1 LHLDKLVKS
10 ECLSILWEIDQNS
23 LGKTL
28 KVVLDSILHDI
39 IDVNDKLFK
48 LSKSLMDMEEI
59 SVNVHGGPC
68 EGNHTWSEFVLEI
81 LEMWDKKRFGVWSDL
96 VYDSV
101 VFLKNELKFVVVH
114 LELVFLEKD
123 NFGALW
129 DINTDSRKAFGFS
142 NESKDLRIEV
152 DVKFVVLWMSDYQSG
167 LKTSFSFLNFMG
179 PFLSPEIF
187 EREEGITNLVIHL
200 HESS

>member
-1 LHLDKLVKS
+1 
-10 ECLSILWEIDQNS
+10 
-23 LGKTL
+23 
-28 KVVLDSILHDI
+28 
-39 IDVNDKLFK
+39 
-48 LSKSLMDMEEI
+48 
-59 SVNVHGGPC
+59 
-68 EGNHTWSEFVLEI
+68 
-81 LEMWDKKRFGVWSDL
+81 
-96 VYDSV
+96 
-101 VFLKNELKFVVVH
+101 
-114 LELVFLEKD
+114 LEKD

>member
-28 KVVLDSILHDI
+28 KVVLDSVLHDI

>member
-1 LHLDKLVKS
+1 
-10 ECLSILWEIDQNS
+10 LSILWEIDQNS

>member
-167 LKTSFSFLNFMG
+167 LKTSFSFFNFMG